1 MTNRDRQL
9 DLNRETEDQTN
20 RIRMM
25 NRVAAETGE
34 TTNNVMREL
43 GDQKEKLKNQI
54 DMVRVPYSERRNQT
68 SDQDCR

>member
-54 DMVRVPYSERRNQT
+54 DMVLF
-68 SDQDCR
+68 

>member
-54 DMVRVPYSERRNQT
+54 DMVRVPYSERRHQA